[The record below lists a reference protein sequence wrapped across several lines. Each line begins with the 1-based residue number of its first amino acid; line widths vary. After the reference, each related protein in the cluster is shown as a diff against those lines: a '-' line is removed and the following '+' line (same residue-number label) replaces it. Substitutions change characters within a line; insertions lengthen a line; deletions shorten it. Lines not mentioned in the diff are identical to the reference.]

1 MLEPSLLPHR
11 PPFSLLDRL
20 VHADLPSGRVVAE
33 RRVTASDAL
42 WPARAPDPAAASC
55 GGGRDGTL
63 PPVIVIEALC
73 QAAACYS
80 GLLRASDRDRQP
92 GTVHH
97 GYLVG
102 AVDFRFP
109 SLVQVGE
116 TLVLE
121 VTRKESLGALVAFSA
136 QAFAVTPAC
145 AVSLNSTDTSNSP
158 DPADPA
164 RPATTAPPE
173 TAPGDRPMSVS
184 RREVAS
190 GRLLFAVTD

>member
-42 WPARAPDPAAASC
+42 WPALAPGPAASC

-80 GLLRASDRDRQP
+80 GLLLAGDRDRPP

-109 SLVQVGE
+109 SLVKVGE

-121 VTRKESLGALVAFSA
+121 VTRKESLGALVAFAA

-145 AVSLNSTDTSNSP
+145 AVLPNPSG
-158 DPADPA
+158 PA
-164 RPATTAPPE
+164 RPTAAAPK
-173 TAPGDRPMSVS
+173 TAPGEEPLSVS

>member
-42 WPARAPDPAAASC
+42 WPALAPGPAASC

-80 GLLRASDRDRQP
+80 GLLLAGDRDRPP

-109 SLVQVGE
+109 SLVKVGE

-121 VTRKESLGALVAFSA
+121 VTRKESLGALVAFAA

-145 AVSLNSTDTSNSP
+145 AVLPN
-158 DPADPA
+158 PAGPA
-164 RPATTAPPE
+164 RPTAAAPK
-173 TAPGDRPMSVS
+173 TAPGEEPLSVS